1 MESGVINSGKILLRP
16 KSMDD
21 AKDDYSWRCDEELSR
36 LDASRPI
43 TQTFE
48 DYLRGYKYELN
59 YKNPYSIRFAI
70 DTKEGQHIGNM
81 MCYDINTLMG
91 ECEIGIMIGNRDYWN
106 NGYGFDSMV
115 GLIDHMFTYRGM
127 YKIYLHTLVWNTRA
141 QKSFTRCGFIS
152 IETVHKYGYE
162 FLYMELEKNN
172 WTNIRLSIME
182 TIEKQS
188 DQIVDFNKE

>member
-16 KSMDD
+16 KSMGD
-21 AKDDYSWRCDEELSR
+21 AHDDYSWRCDEELSQ
-36 LDASRPI
+36 LDASRTI
-43 TQTFE
+43 SQTYE
-48 DYLRGYKYELN
+48 EYLRGYKYELN

-70 DTKEGQHIGNM
+70 DTKGGQHIGNM
-81 MCYDINTLMG
+81 MCYDINMIMG

-141 QKSFTRCGFIS
+141 QKAFKRCGFNS
-152 IETVHKYGYE
+152 IETVHKYGYD
-162 FLYMELEKNN
+162 FLYMELEKNT
-172 WTNIRLSIME
+172 WINIRPSIMK
-182 TIEKQS
+182 TIEEHS
-188 DQIVDFNKE
+188 DQVVDFNKE